1 MERGQRRTP
10 QQTRTGQPQRRPA
23 QSSRTSRPTQPP
35 RSANRKRRKNK
46 SKKPWIIGAAVVL
59 LIIIVGAFGGGENKD
74 TAANNASTP
83 APTPAQLEHGTTA
96 MLDDILARA
105 KADASGENG
114 AEIAENAYAWIV
126 STVPEWYDGYD
137 IMEQALYNGAVVEY
151 YFTGKNDVRASVG
164 MDTVQAVK
172 YVYRG
177 AESVLDGATQEN
189 INQIKE
195 SIEKDRGN

>member
-1 MERGQRRTP
+1 MERGQRRTQ
-10 QQTRTGQPQRRPA
+10 QQTRTGQPQYRPA
-23 QSSRTSRPTQPP
+23 HSPRPPRPTQPP
-35 RSANRKRRKNK
+35 RPANRKRKKNK
-46 SKKPWIIGAAVVL
+46 SKTPWIIGAAVVL
-59 LIIIVGAFGGGENKD
+59 LIIIVGAIGGGNKD
-74 TAANNASTP
+74 TSANNASTP
-83 APTPAQLEHGTTA
+83 SPTPAQLEHGTTA
-96 MLDDILARA
+96 MLDDILAQA

-137 IMEQALYNGAVVEY
+137 IMEQAIYNGAVVEY
-151 YFTGKNDVRASVG
+151 YFAGKNDVRTSVG

-177 AESVLDGATQEN
+177 AESVLDEATQEN